1 MNENMMDDYYKEVND
16 LINSRSEFIVEFYPK
31 VRSAYKNTYDWPELD
46 PLRHEIS
53 ICLVFGLC
61 QAAITLT
68 NHLLESL
75 LKYSLIIHQTKN
87 NRPAEKIGM
96 VSGFIQH
103 LTPARMQFGKQELGN
118 NIDKSCSL
126 GIITKEEKKA
136 LHVFR
141 IHFRN
146 AYSHSDKDKT
156 FGDSTIGVQGVRLED
171 NQLKVE
177 VPEIAKIAEL
187 IVGQGLVQ
195 AKLAQNDALPYF
207 LEIDSLVRRIMT
219 RIFTEHKTAG

>member
-1 MNENMMDDYYKEVND
+1 MDDYHKEVND
-16 LINSRSEFIVEFYPK
+16 LIRSRSEFIVEFYPK
-31 VRSAYKNTYDWPELD
+31 VRSAYKNAYEWPELD

-75 LKYSLIIHQTKN
+75 LKYALIIHQTKN
-87 NRPAEKIGM
+87 NRPTEKIGM
-96 VSGFIQH
+96 VSSLIQH
-103 LTPARMQFGKQELGN
+103 LTPARRQFGKQELSH

-126 GIITKEEKKA
+126 GIITKEEKTT
-136 LHVFR
+136 LHKFR
-141 IHFRN
+141 IRFRN

-156 FGDSTIGVQGVRLED
+156 FGDSTIGVQGVRFED
-171 NQLKVE
+171 NQFKVE
-177 VPEIAKIAEL
+177 EHEIAKIAEL
-187 IVGQGLVQ
+187 IIGQGLVQ
-195 AKLAQNDALPYF
+195 AKLAQNNALPYF

-219 RIFTEHKTAG
+219 RIFTEHKMAT